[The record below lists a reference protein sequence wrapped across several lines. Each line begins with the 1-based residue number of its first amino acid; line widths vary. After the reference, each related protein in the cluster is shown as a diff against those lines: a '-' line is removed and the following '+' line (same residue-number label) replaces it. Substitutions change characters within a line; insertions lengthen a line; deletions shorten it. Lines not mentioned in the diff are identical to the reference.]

1 MIADEMRSGFPDKN
15 INYRPWRGEEPK
27 SEDFSSPTDPE
38 TLESSCLI
46 RDTIPAAGS
55 CSRPRPSPQ
64 GHASWTMMG
73 PLYQGH
79 AAVHLGHAFFVWATP
94 IHQGHAPF
102 ICDTLVRQ
110 GHAPSIWA
118 TPHPAWPRL
127 LPPGFNQNS
136 CFAINGDPAPPDLE
150 ISCGAPSG
158 PSPPPLRALRPL
170 SPPFPP
176 CSDFFPQSHF
186 LLLWL
191 LLAGQ
196 IRDGGVISGTFEVPI
211 NNGAAW
217 PAPAPSASRSD
228 QRLASRRPRPWKTA
242 LYWIW
247 KAEQAS
253 RRSPR
258 RSPQVPPSSDARPE
272 DFHTQ
277 LLVLPGSTGK
287 SEPGP
292 RFTQDRVRRQSAG
305 RA

>member
-1 MIADEMRSGFPDKN
+1 MP
-15 INYRPWRGEEPK
+15 
-27 SEDFSSPTDPE
+27 
-38 TLESSCLI
+38 
-46 RDTIPAAGS
+46 
-55 CSRPRPSPQ
+55 
-64 GHASWTMMG
+64 
-73 PLYQGH
+73 
-79 AAVHLGHAFFVWATP
+79 
-94 IHQGHAPF
+94 
-102 ICDTLVRQ
+102 
-110 GHAPSIWA
+110 PSIWA
-118 TPHPAWPRL
+118 TPFSYGPRPSNGATPLSYVTRPSARVTPLLSGPRPIRHGHASSLQVLIRTPALR
-127 LPPGFNQNS
+127 
-136 CFAINGDPAPPDLE
+136 AVNGDPAPPDLE

-228 QRLASRRPRPWKTA
+228 HRLASRRPRPWKTA
-242 LYWIW
+242 RYWIW

-292 RFTQDRVRRQSAG
+292 RFTQDRVHRQSAG